1 MLEAIQKLVPGQIVG
16 PFEVMSIAGRD
27 SRDKLPLYNV
37 RCTRCL
43 TPRIIKHRAV
53 VLKCAFCELQT
64 TREALAQSPAL
75 TAKLQAVKAYE
86 QSVERLYEQSK
97 KEPASVPTPAPIQ
110 PPQPTKKGNFSP
122 SKPLSRTARIVIQ
135 DLLAHDWTDEAIRKG
150 GFEDL

>member
-75 TAKLQAVKAYE
+75 TAKLQAVKQYDKAVDEAYAAA
-86 QSVERLYEQSK
+86 QVN
-97 KEPASVPTPAPIQ
+97 PGTPAPVQ
-110 PPQPTKKGNFSP
+110 APQQT
-122 SKPLSRTARIVIQ
+122 SKPLSRRATQCIADALQ
-135 DLLAHDWTDEAIRKG
+135 SGWTYEQA
-150 GFEDL
+150 FEFHKND